1 VGRNGR
7 SCAAVLCRA
16 MLCMQC
22 CAVLCSADTP
32 VHAYQRRG
40 DLARSG
46 EETKRGGERVFSL
59 RDMHF

>member
-1 VGRNGR
+1 
-7 SCAAVLCRA
+7 VLCRA